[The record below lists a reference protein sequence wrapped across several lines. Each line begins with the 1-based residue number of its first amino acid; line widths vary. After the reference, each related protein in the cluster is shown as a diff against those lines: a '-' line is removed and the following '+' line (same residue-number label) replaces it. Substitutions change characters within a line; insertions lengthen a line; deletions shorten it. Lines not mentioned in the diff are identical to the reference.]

1 MSLFERRRARMGEWL
16 AETGTAAAL
25 ISLPANVRYLS
36 GFAGEGHL
44 VLTGSKGAVCTDSRY
59 ELQAKEEASGLETII
74 NVNGQLASVNEFLNA
89 QGVSLLAF
97 EEHVITYAQFQQLAE
112 QFGSENLKPVQGA
125 VEKLRIVK
133 DAEEIDAIRKAAQI
147 TSRSLTEL
155 LSELGPGPTERE
167 VALELDRRM
176 VMNGADDVA
185 FDTIVASGPS
195 AACPHASP
203 GQRRLAEGEMVKID
217 VGCRLNGYCSDMTR
231 TVFLGEPTEQFVELY
246 NVVLDAQEA
255 ALEVVRA
262 GLSCAELDGT
272 ARAAIEAAGFGEYFT
287 HSLGHGVGLEVH
299 EAPRVSTRSDETLEA
314 GMVVTVEPGIYI
326 EDWGGIRIEDLVVV
340 TEDGCEV
347 LTETPKM
354 RY

>member
-1 MSLFERRRARMGEWL
+1 
-16 AETGTAAAL
+16 
-25 ISLPANVRYLS
+25 
-36 GFAGEGHL
+36 
-44 VLTGSKGAVCTDSRY
+44 
-59 ELQAKEEASGLETII
+59 
-74 NVNGQLASVNEFLNA
+74 
-89 QGVSLLAF
+89 
-97 EEHVITYAQFQQLAE
+97 
-112 QFGSENLKPVQGA
+112 
-125 VEKLRIVK
+125 
-133 DAEEIDAIRKAAQI
+133 
-147 TSRSLTEL
+147 
-155 LSELGPGPTERE
+155 
-167 VALELDRRM
+167 
-176 VMNGADDVA
+176 
-185 FDTIVASGPS
+185 
-195 AACPHASP
+195 
-203 GQRRLAEGEMVKID
+203 MVKID